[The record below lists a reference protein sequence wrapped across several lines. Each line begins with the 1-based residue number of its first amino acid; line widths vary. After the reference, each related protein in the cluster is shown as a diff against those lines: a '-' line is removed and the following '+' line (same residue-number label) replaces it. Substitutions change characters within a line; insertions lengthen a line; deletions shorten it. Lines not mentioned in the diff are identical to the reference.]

1 MDAIKEAEETIAL
14 IKTLVKEI
22 PEKEEV
28 TVQDALYWVF
38 KALRYYKV

>member
-14 IKTLVKEI
+14 IKTLVNDI
-22 PEKEEV
+22 PEEEV

>member
-22 PEKEEV
+22 PEEEV
-28 TVQDALYWVF
+28 SVQDALFWIF
-38 KALRYYKV
+38 KALRYYTI

>member
-1 MDAIKEAEETIAL
+1 MDAIKEAEEVIAL

-22 PEKEEV
+22 PEEEV
-28 TVQDALYWVF
+28 SPSEAIWWVF

>member
-22 PEKEEV
+22 PAEEV
-28 TVQDALYWVF
+28 TVQDALYFVF
-38 KALRYYKV
+38 KALGYYDK

>member
-22 PEKEEV
+22 PEDEV
-28 TVQDALYWVF
+28 SPSEALWWVF
-38 KALRYYKV
+38 KALRFYKV